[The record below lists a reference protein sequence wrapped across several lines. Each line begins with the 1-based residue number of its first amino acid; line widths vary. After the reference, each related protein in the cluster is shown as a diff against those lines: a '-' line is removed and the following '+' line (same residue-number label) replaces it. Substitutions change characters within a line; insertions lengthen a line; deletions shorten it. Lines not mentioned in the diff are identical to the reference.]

1 MPCGS
6 TPSKEVISVI
16 IVNYNS
22 GNLLSS
28 TVKSILDS
36 NYPIDRIELV
46 IVDNN
51 SRDHSLSNMQKTLK
65 NRLTNLSNLVIIR
78 NVENEGWCKAINSG
92 LIKTQGDIIIFSN
105 HDVIYSAD
113 AISKVTSHLNNNHD
127 IGICQFNSLLPS
139 GEPDVAAAFLDPLGY
154 AYSFL
159 VDRPTLVSFGEAVAI
174 AIKRDVINRVG
185 NLDNDYF
192 IEYEDQDFCWRA
204 LLHGFKILYIPDA
217 IVHHYR
223 GTVEKP
229 NYFIRER
236 RVYLY
241 TRNHIST
248 LIKNLELHNLLYYLP
263 QVLFIELC
271 KALLVLVVR
280 RNLRLALKIFEG
292 IIAPFLTLPS
302 LRKKRAKIQQSR
314 SIPDKQVLK
323 HFVPFMPLHQLNYLK
338 HQAAG
343 KRYVLDNQQ
352 LLKLVAT
359 KGIMS

>member
-1 MPCGS
+1 MSFGS
-6 TPSKEVISVI
+6 TQSNKLVSVI

-22 GNLLSS
+22 GDLLSR

-36 NYPIDRIELV
+36 NYQTDRIELI

-51 SRDHSLSNMQKTLK
+51 SRDSSLNNLQRTLK
-65 NRLTNLSNLVIIR
+65 NRLTNLFNLVVIS
-78 NVENEGWCKAINSG
+78 NNENEGWCKAINAG
-92 LIKTQGDIIIFSN
+92 LVKTQGDIIIFSN
-105 HDVIYSAD
+105 HDVIYSTD
-113 AISKVTSHLNNNHD
+113 AITKVISHLNSNND

-139 GEPDVAAAFLDPLGY
+139 GDPDVAAAFLDPLGY

-159 VDRPTLVSFGEAVAI
+159 ADRPTLVSFGEAVAI

-204 LLHGFKILYIPDA
+204 LLYGFKILYVPDA

-229 NYFIRER
+229 SYFIRER

-248 LIKNLELHNLLYYLP
+248 LIKNLELHNLFYYLP
-263 QVLFIELC
+263 QVLLIELC
-271 KALLVLVVR
+271 KALLVLVAK
-280 RNLRLALKIFEG
+280 RNFRLSLKIFEG
-292 IIAPFLTLPS
+292 IIAPFRILPS

-314 SIPDKQVLK
+314 SIPDRQVLK
-323 HFVPFMPLHQLNYLK
+323 YFVPFMPLHQLNYLK

-343 KRYVLDNQQ
+343 KRYVLDNQ
-352 LLKLVAT
+352 LLVKAVAA

>member
-1 MPCGS
+1 MPYGS
-6 TPSKEVISVI
+6 TQSKKLLSVI

-22 GNLLSS
+22 GDLLSS

-36 NYPIDRIELV
+36 NYPTDRIEL
-46 IVDNN
+46 IIIDNN
-51 SRDHSLSNMQKTLK
+51 SRDNSLSNLQKTLK
-65 NRLTNLSNLVIIR
+65 NRLTNLFNLVIIR
-78 NVENEGWCKAINSG
+78 NDENEGWCKAINVG
-92 LIKTQGDIIIFSN
+92 LVKTQGDIIIISN
-105 HDVIYSAD
+105 HDVIYSTD
-113 AISKVTSHLNNNHD
+113 AISKVMSHLNSNND

-174 AIKRDVINRVG
+174 AVKRDVINRVG
-185 NLDNDYF
+185 NLDDDYF
-192 IEYEDQDFCWRA
+192 VEYDDQDFCWRA
-204 LLHGFKILYIPDA
+204 LLYGFKILYVPDA

-229 NYFIRER
+229 NYFMRER

-263 QVLFIELC
+263 QVLLIELC
-271 KALLVLVVR
+271 KALLILVVK
-280 RNLRLALKIFEG
+280 RNLRLALKIFKG
-292 IIAPFLTLPS
+292 IIAPFLILPS

-323 HFVPFMPLHQLNYLK
+323 HFVPFMPVHQLNYLK
-338 HQAAG
+338 YQAAG
-343 KRYVLDNQQ
+343 KRYVLDNQ
-352 LLKLVAT
+352 LLVKIVAT